1 MPKVSTQKTQKKY
14 RHNIFGQNP
23 KIRAFSS
30 QPIFFIPFFQNYFQ
44 IFKNG
49 HFCLFKN
56 VQFSKSQITFGKNT
70 SKYIGFKKEILYFED
85 LKNATKTR
93 CFCFWKDSMDSRDQC
108 VRLRYHQ
115 NRKSNQTNHYQ
126 HLHRKMILE
135 QAAMCAP
142 R

>member
-1 MPKVSTQKTQKKY
+1 MPKVSASKCPKKY
-14 RHNIFGQNP
+14 RHNIFH
-23 KIRAFSS
+23 KKSEIRRLSS
-30 QPIFFIPFFQNYFQ
+30 QVIYFIPFFQNYFQ

-93 CFCFWKDSMDSRDQC
+93 RFCFGKGS
-108 VRLRYHQ
+108 
-115 NRKSNQTNHYQ
+115 
-126 HLHRKMILE
+126 
-135 QAAMCAP
+135 
-142 R
+142 